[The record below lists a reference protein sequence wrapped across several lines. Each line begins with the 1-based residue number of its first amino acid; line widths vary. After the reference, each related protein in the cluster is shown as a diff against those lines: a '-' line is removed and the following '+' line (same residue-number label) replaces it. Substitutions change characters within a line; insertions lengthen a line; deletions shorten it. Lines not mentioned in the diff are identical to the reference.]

1 MRPRA
6 FHTYGFCYGLVG
18 PLVTG
23 APVHWCPPRSV
34 PSQLGRAVRGS
45 GARTLIAL
53 PAQGP
58 PSEGIRLAGRR
69 SSVINVAAEKVS
81 PAEVERV
88 LAAHPQVVDV
98 QVIGA
103 PDPLRVQVPV
113 ARVVVSDAAATREAR

>member
-1 MRPRA
+1 
-6 FHTYGFCYGLVG
+6 
-18 PLVTG
+18 
-23 APVHWCPPRSV
+23 
-34 PSQLGRAVRGS
+34 
-45 GARTLIAL
+45 
-53 PAQGP
+53 
-58 PSEGIRLAGRR
+58 
-69 SSVINVAAEKVS
+69 VINVAGEKVS